1 MFKAS
6 LAGHSLPRLPNLDLI
21 AHQTKRGLPAA
32 NPVDSPPLGVLSV
45 VKAPAI
51 YRAHWVVEIL
61 FRAWEQVLNLS
72 KALNRRS
79 GEHQLQAL
87 VLAGMIAHQLGMR
100 IAKRIK
106 NVFRRARLS
115 SIRVRLRLRC
125 LILRGISDFAF
136 PVRHVSG
143 RDRTHCRCSIS
154 VNSVRLK

>member
-32 NPVDSPPLGVLSV
+32 NPVNSPPLDVLSMV
-45 VKAPAI
+45 RAPAI
-51 YRAHWVVEIL
+51 YSAYRAVEIQ

-79 GEHQLQAL
+79 NEHQLQAL
-87 VLAGMIAHQLGMR
+87 VLVGMVAHQLGMR

-106 NVFRRARLS
+106 DVFGRARLS
-115 SIRVRLRLRC
+115 
-125 LILRGISDFAF
+125 F
-136 PVRHVSG
+136 
-143 RDRTHCRCSIS
+143 
-154 VNSVRLK
+154 